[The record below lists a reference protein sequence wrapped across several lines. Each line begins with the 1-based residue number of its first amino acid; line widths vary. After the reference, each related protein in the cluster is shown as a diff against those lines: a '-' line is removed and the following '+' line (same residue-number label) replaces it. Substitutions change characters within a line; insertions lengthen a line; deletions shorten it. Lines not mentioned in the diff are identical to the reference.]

1 LRFSKS
7 RQFGKSLNLYLYL
20 HWESKQKGMKTTK
33 TTKSKET
40 NWALPGEPINI
51 NEFKV
56 GIKEAEE
63 GPFMTLDELKKSVEE
78 WKKSQNL

>member
-1 LRFSKS
+1 
-7 RQFGKSLNLYLYL
+7 L